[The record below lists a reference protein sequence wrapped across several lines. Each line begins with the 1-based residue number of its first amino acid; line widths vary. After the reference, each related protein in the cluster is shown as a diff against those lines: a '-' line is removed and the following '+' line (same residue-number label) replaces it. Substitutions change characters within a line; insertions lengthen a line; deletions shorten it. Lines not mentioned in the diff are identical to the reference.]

1 MKSTMIRK
9 QNVSETESNGRFRKK
24 LKTCL
29 QNKKPYLMPPSS
41 HDYFQPILILLVKM
55 TELPQQDAN
64 TTVH

>member
-9 QNVSETESNGRFRKK
+9 QNVSETENNWRFRKK

-29 QNKKPYLMPPSS
+29 QNKKPYLVPPSS
-41 HDYFQPILILLVKM
+41 YDYFQPILILPVKM